1 MKNLTNDTIIHKNI
15 NGTEF
20 IQFKKLLEYP
30 KLKHGYTLRKNNINI
45 QVKDE
50 DKTELIGS
58 YKKVANAL
66 EFDYRNILKPHQTHT
81 DRVEVANNVEEKVL
95 VIVEQKQ
102 VSKENDIDIKLK
114 NLTIEVNTPLSV
126 KIIDYLDSA
135 VSDEVLANLKL
146 DTSGVN
152 VTEPGTY
159 NYTVTYKKKVYQG
172 IIVVKE
178 KEVNTNTLQSI
189 TLKTVNINVGTALP
203 TDVSNYVI
211 EPLTDD
217 IKATMLIDLS
227 KVNVNKAG
235 SYQYT
240 ITYNNSIYTGT
251 IVVTETQPTLSTD
264 IKDQPTTNP
273 PEQTETTT
281 PKEEQT
287 NTETN

>member
-1 MKNLTNDTIIHKNI
+1 MDKHVRII
-15 NGTEF
+15 TVTALS
-20 IQFKKLLEYP
+20 LLGVLSIASGVMYNS
-30 KLKHGYTLRKNNINI
+30 L
-45 QVKDE
+45 Q
-50 DKTELIGS
+50 
-58 YKKVANAL
+58 
-66 EFDYRNILKPHQTHT
+66 
-81 DRVEVANNVEEKVL
+81 ANNVEEKVL
-95 VIVEQKQ
+95 VVVEQKQ

-146 DTSGVN
+146 DTSEVN

-159 NYTVTYKKKVYQG
+159 NYTVTYKKKTYQG
-172 IIVVKE
+172 IIIVKE
-178 KEVNTNTLQSI
+178 KEVTNNTLQSI

-227 KVNVNKAG
+227 KVNVNTAG
-235 SYQYT
+235 NYQYT

-251 IVVTETQPTLSTD
+251 IVVTETQPTLSTNIGD
-264 IKDQPTTNP
+264 SPQEEPTQTPPTT
-273 PEQTETTT
+273 TTT
-281 PKEEQT
+281 EEQT
-287 NTETN
+287 NTQVN

>member
-1 MKNLTNDTIIHKNI
+1 MDKHVRII
-15 NGTEF
+15 TVTALS
-20 IQFKKLLEYP
+20 LLGVLSIASGVMYNS
-30 KLKHGYTLRKNNINI
+30 L
-45 QVKDE
+45 Q
-50 DKTELIGS
+50 
-58 YKKVANAL
+58 
-66 EFDYRNILKPHQTHT
+66 
-81 DRVEVANNVEEKVL
+81 ANNVEEKVL
-95 VIVEQKQ
+95 VVVEQKQ

-146 DTSGVN
+146 DTSEVN

-159 NYTVTYKKKVYQG
+159 NYTVTYKKKTYQG
-172 IIVVKE
+172 IIIVKE
-178 KEVNTNTLQSI
+178 KEVTNNTLQSI

-227 KVNVNKAG
+227 KVNVNTAG
-235 SYQYT
+235 NYQYT

-251 IVVTETQPTLSTD
+251 IVVTETQPTLSTNIGD
-264 IKDQPTTNP
+264 TPQEEPIQTP
-273 PEQTETTT
+273 PATTT
-281 PKEEQT
+281 PTEEQT
-287 NTETN
+287 TTQTN

>member
-1 MKNLTNDTIIHKNI
+1 MDKHIRII
-15 NGTEF
+15 TVSSLA
-20 IQFKKLLEYP
+20 LLGVLCISSGVMYNS
-30 KLKHGYTLRKNNINI
+30 LQSNS
-45 QVKDE
+45 VD
-50 DKTELIGS
+50 
-58 YKKVANAL
+58 
-66 EFDYRNILKPHQTHT
+66 
-81 DRVEVANNVEEKVL
+81 EKVL

-102 VSKENDIDIKLK
+102 VSKETDVDIKLK

-159 NYTVTYKKKVYQG
+159 NYTITYKKKVYQG

-178 KEVNTNTLQSI
+178 KEVNTNILQSI
-189 TLKTVNINVGTALP
+189 TLKTVNINVGTTLP

-211 EPLTDD
+211 ETLTNDV
-217 IKATMLIDLS
+217 KATMLIDLS
-227 KVNVNKAG
+227 KVNVNVAG

-251 IVVTETQPTLSTD
+251 IVVTESQPTLSTD
-264 IKDQPTTNP
+264 IG
-273 PEQTETTT
+273 EGTTT
-281 PKEEQT
+281 PKEDNQTNTTTTEEQT

>member
-1 MKNLTNDTIIHKNI
+1 MDKHVRII
-15 NGTEF
+15 TVTALS
-20 IQFKKLLEYP
+20 LL
-30 KLKHGYTLRKNNINI
+30 G
-45 QVKDE
+45 
-50 DKTELIGS
+50 
-58 YKKVANAL
+58 
-66 EFDYRNILKPHQTHT
+66 ILCIASGVMYSSLQ
-81 DRVEVANNVEEKVL
+81 ANNVEEKVL
-95 VIVEQKQ
+95 VVVEQKQ

-146 DTSGVN
+146 DTSEVN

-159 NYTVTYKKKVYQG
+159 NYTVTYKKKTYQG
-172 IIVVKE
+172 IIIVKE
-178 KEVNTNTLQSI
+178 KEVTNNTLQSI

-227 KVNVNKAG
+227 KVNVNTAG
-235 SYQYT
+235 NYQYT

-251 IVVTETQPTLSTD
+251 IVVTETQPTLSTNIGD
-264 IKDQPTTNP
+264 TPQEEPTQTP
-273 PEQTETTT
+273 PATTT
-281 PKEEQT
+281 PTEEQT
-287 NTETN
+287 TTQTN

>member
-1 MKNLTNDTIIHKNI
+1 MDKQVRII
-15 NGTEF
+15 TVTALS
-20 IQFKKLLEYP
+20 LL
-30 KLKHGYTLRKNNINI
+30 G
-45 QVKDE
+45 
-50 DKTELIGS
+50 
-58 YKKVANAL
+58 
-66 EFDYRNILKPHQTHT
+66 ILSIASGVMYNSLQ
-81 DRVEVANNVEEKVL
+81 ANNVEEKVL

-152 VTEPGTY
+152 VTSPGTY
-159 NYTVTYKKKVYQG
+159 NYTITYKKKVYQG
-172 IIVVKE
+172 IIIVKE
-178 KEVNTNTLQSI
+178 KQLNTNTLQSI
-189 TLKTVNINVGTALP
+189 TLKTLKINISTALP

-211 EPLTDD
+211 ENLTDD
-217 IKATMLIDLS
+217 IKSNMLIDLS

-264 IKDQPTTNP
+264 IGDQSTTKP
-273 PEQTETTT
+273 SQSGGQ
-281 PKEEQT
+281 KEDTISSE
-287 NTETN
+287 E